1 MPQELQNEYAP
12 RPLQNSLTPPE
23 RNPRKLAWTKSFR
36 RAHGKEL
43 ELSVDSALVAAR
55 RNVPV
60 RYNRELVATT
70 VKAMA
75 RISEIRNKRERA
87 FYKQRMA
94 GNRARSL
101 ADDRKLVAENQHLLP
116 PAERDNKPENALGEE
131 MDVEENEDELD
142 NVLGAGMEDD
152 LGLMESEDDED
163 DSEEEE
169 IKVATKTKPKSILK
183 QRGKLRVDGGV
194 EF

>member
-1 MPQELQNEYAP
+1 M
-12 RPLQNSLTPPE
+12 
-23 RNPRKLAWTKSFR
+23 
-36 RAHGKEL
+36 
-43 ELSVDSALVAAR
+43 
-55 RNVPV
+55 PV
-60 RYNRELVATT
+60 RYNRDLVATT

-75 RISEIRNKRERA
+75 RISEIRTKRERA

-116 PAERDNKPENALGEE
+116 PSERDNKPENALEDR
-131 MDVEENEDELD
+131 MDLEENEEDMD
-142 NVLGAGMEDD
+142 NVLAKRMDAD
-152 LGLMESEDDED
+152 LGIMMDNDED
-163 DSEEEE
+163 DDEGDSEAEEEE

-194 EF
+194 DF